1 MVHSDGGGG
10 GRGQVGSEIVVFFLL
25 WESLFLFTGPRP
37 LDLGLKA
44 FPYRLLMGVVIMMCV
59 WWANVVRGPGEE
71 FFPLYF
77 YLTILLVY
85 AIHQVLFITV
95 FMNFLEYF
103 QETFDNLW
111 CTLKKK
117 GPSLEVLHV
126 LYRIFPWSKYG
137 WWNIFKCF
145 FEYWCYT
152 EICFSF
158 GGEGGEVT
166 HPHKLELTLGSFNI
180 CSYCEGIQSLVYTG
194 VCCFSSLFDSKHANY
209 LGMSSWFRFI
219 NWITCS
225 HCKYFIKLT
234 FRALMSTFVGPF
246 ALAKG

>member
-1 MVHSDGGGG
+1 MHSDVRVWRVNGSFWWRRGG

-95 FMNFLEYF
+95 CFHEFSWIVSR
-103 QETFDNLW
+103 NLW
-111 CTLKKK
+111 SFMTHSKEKGAIIGGTSCT
-117 GPSLEVLHV
+117 
-126 LYRIFPWSKYG
+126 
-137 WWNIFKCF
+137 
-145 FEYWCYT
+145 T
-152 EICFSF
+152 QDFSM
-158 GGEGGEVT
+158 EQVRV
-166 HPHKLELTLGSFNI
+166 I
-180 CSYCEGIQSLVYTG
+180 
-194 VCCFSSLFDSKHANY
+194 KH
-209 LGMSSWFRFI
+209 F
-219 NWITCS
+219 
-225 HCKYFIKLT
+225 
-234 FRALMSTFVGPF
+234 
-246 ALAKG
+246 

>member
-1 MVHSDGGGG
+1 MEEGG

-95 FMNFLEYF
+95 CFHEFSWIVSR
-103 QETFDNLW
+103 NLW
-111 CTLKKK
+111 SFMMHSEEK
-117 GPSLEVLHV
+117 GA
-126 LYRIFPWSKYG
+126 
-137 WWNIFKCF
+137 
-145 FEYWCYT
+145 
-152 EICFSF
+152 
-158 GGEGGEVT
+158 
-166 HPHKLELTLGSFNI
+166 
-180 CSYCEGIQSLVYTG
+180 VYTG
-194 VCCFSSLFDSKHANY
+194 VCCLSCLFDSKHANY
-209 LGMSSWFRFI
+209 LGMSSWFRVI

-234 FRALMSTFVGPF
+234 FRALMSTFVSPF

>member
-1 MVHSDGGGG
+1 MHSDVRVWRVNGSFWWRRG

-95 FMNFLEYF
+95 CFHEFSWIVSR
-103 QETFDNLW
+103 NLW
-111 CTLKKK
+111 SFMMHSKEK
-117 GPSLEVLHV
+117 GA
-126 LYRIFPWSKYG
+126 
-137 WWNIFKCF
+137 
-145 FEYWCYT
+145 
-152 EICFSF
+152 
-158 GGEGGEVT
+158 
-166 HPHKLELTLGSFNI
+166 
-180 CSYCEGIQSLVYTG
+180 VYTG
-194 VCCFSSLFDSKHANY
+194 VCCLSCLFDSKHANY

-234 FRALMSTFVGPF
+234 FRALMSTFVSPF